1 MAVSDGIIWSTIV
14 IVAFAS
20 IILLSMHKRW
30 GTFITFLTVLVVLS
44 TVLGMGAWLYN
55 KNEIRP
61 QVMSSLNGINLGMS
75 EVDVILK
82 KGEPDDTSDSVPGE
96 NEYSRWLLYL
106 GYGTSYTYAYLRGP
120 KDSMVVVDV
129 CDVGGYGSALGLSS
143 SSSEE
148 DVIEKLGQPSSISLN
163 EDGTAKLISYPQ
175 WNAAFEIDRGRVNK
189 VCVTSREAL
198 RFGVYSGE
206 AADTE

>member
-1 MAVSDGIIWSTIV
+1 MAE
-14 IVAFAS
+14 
-20 IILLSMHKRW
+20 RW

-44 TVLGMGAWLYN
+44 TVVGMGAWLYN
-55 KNEIRP
+55 KYETRP

-75 EVDVILK
+75 EVDVTLK
-82 KGEPDDTSDSVPGE
+82 KGDPDDTSDRELSE
-96 NEYSRWLLYL
+96 NEHSRWLLYL
-106 GYGTSYTYAYLRGP
+106 GYGVAYTYAYLRGP

-148 DVIEKLGQPSSISLN
+148 EIIEKLGQPSSISLN

-175 WNAAFEIDRGRVNK
+175 WNAAFEIERGGVNK

-198 RFGVYSGE
+198 RFSVEFGE
-206 AADTE
+206 SADTE